1 MSALLETLSGLKR
14 KLQITVPAD
23 EMGKKYQS
31 ILSKQAQ
38 NANIKGFRPGKV
50 PMNVVE
56 RYYGEALRAKVRE
69 DMIQKSFTEAMEK
82 EDFRLAGQP
91 DLTDLPEWEKGKDL
105 VFEVQFEIY
114 PTVGDITVD
123 GLAMKD
129 YGVNVSDADID
140 TMIGNLQKQ
149 HVEWSEVDRA
159 AQDGDKLTV
168 DFAGSIND
176 VPFDG
181 GTATDFDLVLGDKR
195 MIEGFEEGLVGIE
208 KDVTRELRLVFPEE
222 YHAKELAGQPVEFQV
237 TAKKVEEPVS
247 PELND
252 EFAKKVGFE
261 SLEKLKEGAR
271 NKMEEDAQSRLKA
284 KQKQELLDQLV
295 EKHDFDLPEVL
306 MEGEL
311 KYLRTLAHQ
320 QAEARHESVEEG
332 ELESEEFSDQA
343 KKRVK
348 LGILLSE
355 IVRQFD
361 ITLDQKTVEMRVRE
375 LALGYPNPKEL
386 IEWLYKD
393 RSRLMEIETSVLE
406 DQAVA
411 KLLEGMELETT
422 VVDYDKVADFV
433 EAE

>member
-123 GLAMKD
+123 GLTMKD

-149 HVEWSEVDRA
+149 HIEWSEVDRA

-261 SLEKLKEGAR
+261 SLDKLKEGAR

-295 EKHDFDLPEVL
+295 EKHDFDLPEAL

-320 QAEARHESVEEG
+320 QADARSESVEEG

-361 ITLDQKTVEMRVRE
+361 ITLDQKAVEMRVRE

>member
-1 MSALLETLSGLKR
+1 MSVLLETQSGLKR
-14 KLQITVPAD
+14 TLQITIPAE
-23 EMGKKYQS
+23 EMGQKYQS
-31 ILSKQAQ
+31 FLSKQAQ
-38 NANIKGFRPGKV
+38 GASVKGFRPGKV

-56 RYYGEALRAKVRE
+56 RYYGDAIRAKVRE
-69 DMIQKSFTEAMEK
+69 GMIQKSFTEAMEK
-82 EDFRLAGQP
+82 EELRLAGQP
-91 DLTDLPEWEKGKDL
+91 DLAELPEWEKGKDF
-105 VFEVQFEIY
+105 VFEVHFEVY
-114 PTVGDITVD
+114 PTVGDVTVD
-123 GLAMKD
+123 GLAANE
-129 YGVNVSDADID
+129 YSVSVSDTDID
-140 TMIGNLQKQ
+140 TMLANLQKQ
-149 HVEWSEVDRA
+149 HLEWKEVDRA
-159 AQDGDKLTV
+159 AKEGDKLTI

-195 MIEGFEEGLVGIE
+195 MIEGFEEGLIGIE
-208 KDVTRELRLVFPEE
+208 KEVARELRLVFPDE
-222 YHAKELAGQPVEFQV
+222 YHAEELAGQPVEFQI

-252 EFAKKVGFE
+252 DFAKKVGFD

-271 NKMEEDAQSRLKA
+271 TKMEEDAQSRLKA

-295 EKHDFDLPEVL
+295 DKHTFDLPEVL

-320 QAEARHESVEEG
+320 QADARRESVEEG
-332 ELESEEFSDQA
+332 ELESEEFTDQA

-355 IVRQFD
+355 IVRQFE
-361 ITLDQKTVEMRVRE
+361 ITLDQKAVEMRVRE

-411 KLLEGMELETT
+411 KLLEGMTLETT